1 MTNPLYPAFFRLDRL
16 QLLVVGAGEVG
27 EEKLSFILK
36 SSPNAR
42 VVIVAPWMG
51 EELKALL
58 DKYNDAAL
66 RQAQQAAQTQVQGA
80 LDEAGF
86 GGDTLVAARFDGE
99 APAGE
104 WKTVAGGT
112 VIWYSRK
119 FRTTDVAIAD
129 LVVAATNFKDINL
142 AVHMAAKAARRLTN
156 IADTPSL
163 CDFYLGS
170 IVTRGPLKIAIS
182 TNGQSP
188 TFAKR
193 FRQFLEAEL
202 PDFETTNLLDD
213 LKVFRDRLTG
223 DFKAKVRQLNAVTSS
238 LLSSTAGEAAG
249 CRCPEGECL
258 VEAAANTASSTLPL
272 PGAGAE
278 RQSGAIAPADPAEPA
293 VVFAPPSPSPNENKA

>member
-1 MTNPLYPAFFRLDRL
+1 MTNQLYPAFFRLDRL

-58 DKYNDAAL
+58 DDYDNRA
-66 RQAQQAAQTQVQGA
+66 RSQVQSEE
-80 LDEAGF
+80 DEAGF
-86 GGDTLVAARFDGE
+86 GGQTLEAARFNGE
-99 APAGE
+99 QAAGE
-104 WKTVAGGT
+104 WRTPAGGT
-112 VIWYSRK
+112 VVYYDRK
-119 FRTTDVAIAD
+119 FKESDVQIAD
-129 LVVAATNFKDINL
+129 LVVAATNFKEINH
-142 AVHMAAKAARRLTN
+142 AVWTAAKAARRLAN

-170 IVTRGPLKIAIS
+170 IVTRGPLKVAIS

-193 FRQFLEAEL
+193 FRQWLEAEL
-202 PDFETTNLLDD
+202 PELETTNLLDN

-223 DFKAKVRQLNAVTSS
+223 DFQTKVRELNSVTSN
-238 LLSSTAGEAAG
+238 LLRATKGDKPVH
-249 CRCPEGECL
+249 RCPPGGCL
-258 VEAAANTASSTLPL
+258 VAAASQPPNS
-272 PGAGAE
+272 
-278 RQSGAIAPADPAEPA
+278 APA
-293 VVFAPPSPSPNENKA
+293 PSPSEPTISTPNE

>member
-1 MTNPLYPAFFRLDRL
+1 MTNQLYPAFFRLDRL

-36 SSPNAR
+36 SSPNTR

-58 DKYNDAAL
+58 DKYD
-66 RQAQQAAQTQVQGA
+66 QQARTQVSGRV
-80 LDEAGF
+80 DEAGF
-86 GGDTLVAARFDGE
+86 GGEQLTAARFAGE
-99 APAGE
+99 AAAGE
-104 WKTVAGGT
+104 WQTPAGGT
-112 VIWYSRK
+112 VVWYKRK
-119 FRTTDVAIAD
+119 FQESDVEIAD
-129 LVVAATNFKDINL
+129 LVVAATNFKDINH
-142 AVHMAAKAARRLTN
+142 AVWTAAKAARRLAN

-202 PDFETTNLLDD
+202 PDFETTNLLDN
-213 LKVFRDRLTG
+213 LKLFRDRLTG
-223 DFKAKVRQLNAVTSS
+223 DFQAKVRQLNAVTNS
-238 LLSSTAGEAAG
+238 LLSSTQETQAG

-258 VEAAANTASSTLPL
+258 MEAAGKGTPV
-272 PGAGAE
+272 PE
-278 RQSGAIAPADPAEPA
+278 
-293 VVFAPPSPSPNENKA
+293 K

>member
-1 MTNPLYPAFFRLDRL
+1 MNNQLYPAFFRLDRL

-42 VVIVAPWMG
+42 VVLVAPWMG

-58 DKYNDAAL
+58 DQYDE
-66 RQAQQAAQTQVQGA
+66 QARTQEQGPV
-80 LDEAGF
+80 DEAGF
-86 GGDTLVAARFDGE
+86 GGNQLRAARFAGE
-99 APAGE
+99 ATAGE
-104 WKTVAGGT
+104 WQTPAGGT
-112 VIWYSRK
+112 VIWYERK
-119 FRTTDVAIAD
+119 FRESDVRVAD
-129 LVVAATNFKDINL
+129 LVVAATNFKEINFT
-142 AVHMAAKAARRLTN
+142 VWTAAKAARRLTN

-202 PDFETTNLLDD
+202 PDFETTNLLDN
-213 LKVFRDRLTG
+213 LKLFRDRLTG
-223 DFKAKVRQLNAVTSS
+223 DFQAKVRQLNAVTNS
-238 LLSSTAGEAAG
+238 LLSSATDEKAA
-249 CRCPEGECL
+249 CRCPDGECL
-258 VEAAANTASSTLPL
+258 VETAGKGTPV
-272 PGAGAE
+272 P
-278 RQSGAIAPADPAEPA
+278 D
-293 VVFAPPSPSPNENKA
+293 K

>member
-58 DKYNDAAL
+58 DDHHQRAL
-66 RQAQQAAQTQVQGA
+66 SQVQSE
-80 LDEAGF
+80 DEAGF
-86 GGDTLVAARFDGE
+86 GGHTLEAARFTGE
-99 APAGE
+99 VPNGE
-104 WKTVAGGT
+104 WKTPAGGT
-112 VIWYSRK
+112 VIYYARK
-119 FRTTDVAIAD
+119 FQESDVEIAD

-142 AVHMAAKAARRLTN
+142 SVWKAAKAARRLTN

-170 IVTRGPLKIAIS
+170 IVTRGPLKVAIS

-202 PDFETTNLLDD
+202 PEFETTTLLDN
-213 LKVFRDRLTG
+213 LKLFRDRLTG
-223 DFKAKVRQLNAVTSS
+223 DFQTKVRELNSVTSS
-238 LLSSTAGEAAG
+238 LLASASGERPVH
-249 CRCPEGECL
+249 RCPPGGCL
-258 VEAAANTASSTLPL
+258 VAAAAQEASSEPITF
-272 PGAGAE
+272 
-278 RQSGAIAPADPAEPA
+278 APASAPNSLQPESGGAQFAPTEDPAT
-293 VVFAPPSPSPNENKA
+293 PSN

>member
-16 QLLVVGAGEVG
+16 QILVVGAGEVG

-51 EELKALL
+51 EELKNLLEKYGNQAL
-58 DKYNDAAL
+58 
-66 RQAQQAAQTQVQGA
+66 TQVQEE

-86 GGDTLVAARFDGE
+86 GGKTITAARFTDE
-99 APAGE
+99 SPAGE
-104 WKTVAGGT
+104 WRTPAGGT
-112 VIWYSRK
+112 VIWYARE
-119 FRTTDVAIAD
+119 FRNADVEIAD
-129 LVVAATNFKDINL
+129 LVIAATNFKEINL
-142 AVHMAAKAARRLTN
+142 EVHASAKTSRRLTN

-202 PDFETTNLLDD
+202 PDFETTNLLGN

-223 DFKAKVRQLNAVTSS
+223 DFRAKVRQLNAVTNS
-238 LLSSTAGEAAG
+238 LLASTTGDQAG

-258 VEAAANTASSTLPL
+258 VEAAAKDAAPLTSSVPAAAPLKTELP
-272 PGAGAE
+272 
-278 RQSGAIAPADPAEPA
+278 S
-293 VVFAPPSPSPNENKA
+293 